1 MPVNMKSIIADAYY
15 QQTKQKSVDKITVKD
30 LVEACHISRQTFY
43 YHFRDLQEVLEW
55 SAQQALQ
62 KALERSKA
70 APTPEEAMK
79 LLIQATDEQHE
90 LIQKLLRS
98 QKRASV
104 EQMMVHV
111 VQAYLVEMFRST
123 AADLS
128 ISCGDLAVAI
138 QLYSIGIAGILLQY
152 SWRPSCAASCP
163 APACG
168 SPDRRRPYASSPPAE
183 GSWPS
188 KSAQNRRRAA

>member
-1 MPVNMKSIIADAYY
+1 
-15 QQTKQKSVDKITVKD
+15 
-30 LVEACHISRQTFY
+30 
-43 YHFRDLQEVLEW
+43 
-55 SAQQALQ
+55 
-62 KALERSKA
+62 
-70 APTPEEAMK
+70 MK

-152 SWRPSCAASCP
+152 SGRRDRDADQLAAQLCRLLSGHCLRQP
-163 APACG
+163 
-168 SPDRRRPYASSPPAE
+168 
-183 GSWPS
+183 
-188 KSAQNRRRAA
+188 

>member
-138 QLYSIGIAGILLQY
+138 QLYSIGIAGILLRY
-152 SWRPSCAASCP
+152 SGRRDRDADQLAAQLCRLLSGHCLRQP
-163 APACG
+163 
-168 SPDRRRPYASSPPAE
+168 
-183 GSWPS
+183 
-188 KSAQNRRRAA
+188 